1 MKPSHFMN
9 RVLLFVLL
17 LVVGKG
23 ALSQERI
30 DTLYYSRSGM
40 TVRNPVFADYY
51 RLALYP
57 ADAAGLKMFKDFY
70 ISGELRRE
78 GRFQTIDTLDDRR
91 TVFDGDVVSY
101 FKNGRMSE
109 KSYYSEGLLEGEYRQ
124 YDENGTLKTRASY
137 AGGELSGMYEAYNG
151 DGSCRMVEYRAGL
164 PVHDYYLLADGSG
177 NTLKFRIADDM
188 PVWES
193 PVITE
198 RSVDYR
204 DGVPWEVYFKNGL
217 TIALTDAIVRDYGKW
232 HRVDLIISNNS
243 LTPVEFNPETDM
255 TAYSVDEH
263 DVATDLQVW
272 SCDSY
277 LKKVNRSQ
285 TWAAVLMGVSE
296 GMASAGAGYSTSTTT
311 GYSSYGGYSS
321 YTTTT
326 YNSSAAYQA
335 NIASQQRLA
344 NFGQA
349 LQDEQQVKKLGYLKK
364 NTIYPGESVSGFVYV
379 AWIKGERAVFI
390 IRIEGAE
397 YIYEWGFDKKNAF
410 LLNKNN

>member
-17 LVVGKG
+17 LVVGNG

-30 DTLYYSRSGM
+30 DTLYYSRSGV

-57 ADAAGLKMFKDFY
+57 ADSAGLKMFKDFY

-78 GRFQTIDTLDDRR
+78 GHFQTIDTLDDCR
-91 TVFDGDVVSY
+91 TVFDRDVVSY

-109 KSYYSEGLLEGEYRQ
+109 KSYYSGGLLEGEYRQ
-124 YDENGTLKTRASY
+124 YDENGTLKIRASY
-137 AGGELSGMYEAYNG
+137 AGGELSGMYETYNE

-232 HRVDLIISNNS
+232 HRVDLIISN
-243 LTPVEFNPETDM
+243 
-255 TAYSVDEH
+255 
-263 DVATDLQVW
+263 
-272 SCDSY
+272 C
-277 LKKVNRSQ
+277 
-285 TWAAVLMGVSE
+285 
-296 GMASAGAGYSTSTTT
+296 
-311 GYSSYGGYSS
+311 
-321 YTTTT
+321 
-326 YNSSAAYQA
+326 
-335 NIASQQRLA
+335 I
-344 NFGQA
+344 
-349 LQDEQQVKKLGYLKK
+349 
-364 NTIYPGESVSGFVYV
+364 FV
-379 AWIKGERAVFI
+379 IS
-390 IRIEGAE
+390 
-397 YIYEWGFDKKNAF
+397 
-410 LLNKNN
+410 

>member
-1 MKPSHFMN
+1 MK
-9 RVLLFVLL
+9 RILL
-17 LVVGKG
+17 LILLTVGNEVL
-23 ALSQERI
+23 AQERI
-30 DTLYYSRSGM
+30 DTLYYNRSGPA
-40 TVRNPVFADYY
+40 VRNPVFADYY

-57 ADAAGLKMFKDFY
+57 ADSAGVKMFKDFY

-78 GRFQTIDTLDDRR
+78 GHFQTIDTLDDRR
-91 TVFDGDVVSY
+91 TIFDGNIVSY
-101 FKNGRMSE
+101 FKNGRISE
-109 KSYYSEGLLEGEYRQ
+109 KSYYSGGLLEGEYLQ

-137 AGGELSGMYEAYNG
+137 AGGKLSGTYETYNE
-151 DGSCRMVEYRAGL
+151 DGTCRMVEYCAGL
-164 PVHDYYLLADGSG
+164 PTHDYYLLADGSG

-193 PVITE
+193 PAITE
-198 RSVDYR
+198 RLVDYR

-232 HRVDLIISNNS
+232 HRVDVIISNNS
-243 LTPVEFNPETDM
+243 LTPIEFNPETDM
-255 TAYSVDEH
+255 MAYSVDEH
-263 DVATDLQVW
+263 DVATDLPVW

-285 TWAAVLMGVSE
+285 TWTAILMGVSE

-326 YNSSAAYQA
+326 YNPSAAYQA
-335 NIASQQRLA
+335 NMASQQRLA
-344 NFGQA
+344 DFGLA

-364 NTIYPGESVSGFVYV
+364 NTIYPGESVSGFVHI
-379 AWIKGERAVFI
+379 AWIKGKRAVFVI
-390 IRIEGAE
+390 QIEGAE
-397 YIYEWGFDKKNAF
+397 YIYEWGFDKKKCF
-410 LLNKNN
+410 LLNNAELKSTKFE

>member
-137 AGGELSGMYEAYNG
+137 EIG
-151 DGSCRMVEYRAGL
+151 RAH
-164 PVHDYYLLADGSG
+164 V
-177 NTLKFRIADDM
+177 
-188 PVWES
+188 
-193 PVITE
+193 
-198 RSVDYR
+198 
-204 DGVPWEVYFKNGL
+204 
-217 TIALTDAIVRDYGKW
+217 
-232 HRVDLIISNNS
+232 
-243 LTPVEFNPETDM
+243 
-255 TAYSVDEH
+255 
-263 DVATDLQVW
+263 
-272 SCDSY
+272 
-277 LKKVNRSQ
+277 
-285 TWAAVLMGVSE
+285 
-296 GMASAGAGYSTSTTT
+296 
-311 GYSSYGGYSS
+311 
-321 YTTTT
+321 
-326 YNSSAAYQA
+326 
-335 NIASQQRLA
+335 
-344 NFGQA
+344 
-349 LQDEQQVKKLGYLKK
+349 
-364 NTIYPGESVSGFVYV
+364 
-379 AWIKGERAVFI
+379 
-390 IRIEGAE
+390 
-397 YIYEWGFDKKNAF
+397 
-410 LLNKNN
+410 

>member
-1 MKPSHFMN
+1 M
-9 RVLLFVLL
+9 
-17 LVVGKG
+17 
-23 ALSQERI
+23 
-30 DTLYYSRSGM
+30 
-40 TVRNPVFADYY
+40 
-51 RLALYP
+51 
-57 ADAAGLKMFKDFY
+57 
-70 ISGELRRE
+70 
-78 GRFQTIDTLDDRR
+78 
-91 TVFDGDVVSY
+91 
-101 FKNGRMSE
+101 
-109 KSYYSEGLLEGEYRQ
+109 
-124 YDENGTLKTRASY
+124 
-137 AGGELSGMYEAYNG
+137 
-151 DGSCRMVEYRAGL
+151 
-164 PVHDYYLLADGSG
+164 
-177 NTLKFRIADDM
+177 
-188 PVWES
+188 
-193 PVITE
+193 
-198 RSVDYR
+198 
-204 DGVPWEVYFKNGL
+204 PWEVYFKNGL

-326 YNSSAAYQA
+326 YNPSAAYQA
-335 NIASQQRLA
+335 NMASQQRIA
-344 NFGQA
+344 DFGQA

-364 NTIYPGESVSGFVYV
+364 NTIYPGESVSGFVHV
-379 AWIKGERAVFI
+379 AWIKGERVVFI

>member
-137 AGGELSGMYEAYNG
+137 AGGELSGCTRHTTETAPAEWWNIVQG
-151 DGSCRMVEYRAGL
+151 CRFMIIICWRTAAGTRL
-164 PVHDYYLLADGSG
+164 NSALRTTCRYG
-177 NTLKFRIADDM
+177 NL
-188 PVWES
+188 
-193 PVITE
+193 
-198 RSVDYR
+198 RS
-204 DGVPWEVYFKNGL
+204 
-217 TIALTDAIVRDYGKW
+217 
-232 HRVDLIISNNS
+232 
-243 LTPVEFNPETDM
+243 
-255 TAYSVDEH
+255 
-263 DVATDLQVW
+263 
-272 SCDSY
+272 
-277 LKKVNRSQ
+277 
-285 TWAAVLMGVSE
+285 
-296 GMASAGAGYSTSTTT
+296 
-311 GYSSYGGYSS
+311 
-321 YTTTT
+321 
-326 YNSSAAYQA
+326 
-335 NIASQQRLA
+335 
-344 NFGQA
+344 
-349 LQDEQQVKKLGYLKK
+349 
-364 NTIYPGESVSGFVYV
+364 
-379 AWIKGERAVFI
+379 
-390 IRIEGAE
+390 
-397 YIYEWGFDKKNAF
+397 
-410 LLNKNN
+410 

>member
-1 MKPSHFMN
+1 
-9 RVLLFVLL
+9 
-17 LVVGKG
+17 
-23 ALSQERI
+23 
-30 DTLYYSRSGM
+30 
-40 TVRNPVFADYY
+40 
-51 RLALYP
+51 
-57 ADAAGLKMFKDFY
+57 MFKDFY

-78 GRFQTIDTLDDRR
+78 GHFQTIDTLDDRR
-91 TVFDGDVVSY
+91 TAFDGDVVSY
-101 FKNGRMSE
+101 FRNGRISG
-109 KSYYSEGLLEGEYRQ
+109 KSYYSSGLLEGEYRQ

-137 AGGELSGMYEAYNG
+137 AGGELSGTYEIYNE
-151 DGSCRMVEYRAGL
+151 DSSCRIVEYRAGL

-193 PVITE
+193 PAMAE

-204 DGVPWEVYFKNGL
+204 DGVLWEVYFKNGL

-232 HRVDLIISNNS
+232 HRVDVIISNNS

-255 TAYSVDEH
+255 TAYSVNEH

-296 GMASAGAGYSTSTTT
+296 GMASAGAGYSTSTMT

-326 YNSSAAYQA
+326 DD
-335 NIASQQRLA
+335 RLGEFGVMA
-344 NFGQA
+344 RHVDVRVSENFGQHVDRHPVLDGHTGEGVA
-349 LQDEQQVKKLGYLKK
+349 GTIGGRHLVDAAHGRDFLQ
-364 NTIYPGESVSGFVYV
+364 T
-379 AWIKGERAVFI
+379 AV
-390 IRIEGAE
+390 
-397 YIYEWGFDKKNAF
+397 WQM
-410 LLNKNN
+410 LLIDSK